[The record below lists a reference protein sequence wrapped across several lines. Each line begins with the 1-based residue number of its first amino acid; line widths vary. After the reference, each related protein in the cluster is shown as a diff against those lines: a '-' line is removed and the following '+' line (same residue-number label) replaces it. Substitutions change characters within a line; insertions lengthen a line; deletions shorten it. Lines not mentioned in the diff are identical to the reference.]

1 MSTSTSRPGLEMPAF
16 SYAQAAKGFST
27 PPSVQIVAE
36 KQNKSSTT
44 SSDPSSHR
52 TATGSVD
59 GDGSNRTVASSTDLE
74 SSSVATEPADATD
87 KSQSSSERSSDSTVT
102 PPAAG
107 APWKTATSGTSSP
120 SVGTTSTTTL
130 PKEDDTSGTP
140 NGIPDSSW
148 DKQSQVSGTVE
159 KSSESGESGKEK
171 LKENGWEKDV
181 PVLKELKAAPIPAV
195 NVWQQ
200 RREAQEAK
208 AKASAALKSTT
219 TAAAKPF
226 NSKSSVPSENRAEGS
241 KGGPRKKAG
250 GSEVAADAAIAKK
263 KSSESGKSKEEGSR
277 KPGVR
282 SSISTNIDIETAE
295 TLPPVG
301 DASSWPTPQLAQ
313 GEEFRKAQEK
323 SDKTEKSEKE
333 KAPTAGSRGKE
344 KWMPVPY
351 VPTAVFNTPLPPAAR
366 RGGRPS
372 RGGREGGMRSGAHP
386 SAAISSSDRSV
397 PASASAAGGSKQ
409 TGSSDRGRSGTRVDS
424 DQSGTT
430 QPARTGSVNAPLSP
444 DEKKAPHDSRPDR
457 ASSDSKSVKAPEEPR
472 GTTGGETQTNHPA
485 AETGPRQRQNS
496 KSFGR
501 SHDYSNVTSQRGT
514 EHTGRHAGV
523 QGDSHAGTRFSSGHE
538 RRFDNGPRSAEFYKE
553 PPFHPRDR
561 ELSNQREREYP
572 RERNDFHRDR
582 EYGRE
587 RGESRPERGRGGYR
601 GRGGHSNY
609 SGAHNSQ
616 YHSPPVGQSQFQST
630 KPFSLSE
637 RHRSHHQASQNGG
650 QQHGSNRGLN
660 MRSPSLP
667 SSGVYGPTPYPIQT
681 DLNAMYGYPVLHQGP
696 MTAIPYH
703 PYMEH
708 SLMSMISM
716 QLEYYFSVDNLCKDL
731 FLRKHMDSQGFVLLS
746 FIAGFKRIK
755 SLTEDMDFLRLV
767 CRQLKSVEYRPGE
780 DGNDRLRKREKWE
793 QWILAMENR
802 DPSAQNEGP
811 PPLSLSTPAHDGN
824 SDGLNSS
831 HLETTAPYGNGSL
844 HEISGNAIP
853 SHYSLSNGA
862 TSDTRVHQ
870 SVLSSAAPEFSPAY
884 VPVTGQNENANV
896 GKPIKDE
903 STFPDEQIENL
914 VIVRVGQ

>member
-263 KSSESGKSKEEGSR
+263 KSSESGKSKEE
-277 KPGVR
+277 
-282 SSISTNIDIETAE
+282 AE

-313 GEEFRKAQEK
+313 GEEFRKPKKRATRRRSPRRK
-323 SDKTEKSEKE
+323 
-333 KAPTAGSRGKE
+333 RL
-344 KWMPVPY
+344 
-351 VPTAVFNTPLPPAAR
+351 LPPDRAGR
-366 RGGRPS
+366 RNGCPS
-372 RGGREGGMRSGAHP
+372 PMFRRLFLILLSPRLHEEVEDPLEAEEREVCAVAPIP

-561 ELSNQREREYP
+561 EFSNQREREYP

-587 RGESRPERGRGGYR
+587 RGESRSERGRGGYR

-667 SSGVYGPTPYPIQT
+667 SSRVYSPTPYPIQT
-681 DLNAMYGYPVLHQGP
+681 NLNTMYGYPMLHQGP

-884 VPVTGQNENANV
+884 VPVTGQNENAN
-896 GKPIKDE
+896 
-903 STFPDEQIENL
+903 Q
-914 VIVRVGQ
+914 RVGQ